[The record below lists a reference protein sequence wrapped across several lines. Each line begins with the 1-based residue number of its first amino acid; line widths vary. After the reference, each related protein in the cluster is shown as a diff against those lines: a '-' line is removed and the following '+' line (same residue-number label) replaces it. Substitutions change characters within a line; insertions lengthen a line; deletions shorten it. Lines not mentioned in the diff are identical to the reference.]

1 MSGIKLIKQ
10 LYTTMEILKNEQL
23 QIVVSEHGAELQ
35 SILDAEG
42 KEYLWQGDPKYWG
55 RRSPILFPI
64 VCELW
69 DDCYRLDGYE
79 YKMARHGFARDLD
92 FKLINKTDT
101 KVTFALEDSPET
113 HRCYPYHFMLS
124 ITYRL
129 DGNKIHVI
137 WHVHNTDNNEIHFQ
151 IGGHPAFMIP
161 GMKEGDEVKGTV
173 RFDNKGKLERLIGNM
188 KGCII
193 PGRFDVGCKDG
204 IWHFTEDSFK
214 EDCVIIDKSQVK
226 QVALLDEDGQ
236 PSVTVDMKTPC
247 VGIWAPYGKHAPF
260 VCIEPWYGIHDKVE
274 YSGDFRQK
282 YLMNHLQ
289 PGASFLSEYTIT
301 IK

>member
-1 MSGIKLIKQ
+1 
-10 LYTTMEILKNEQL
+10 MEILKNEQL
-23 QIVVSEHGAELQ
+23 QIAISEHGAELQ
-35 SILDAEG
+35 SIQDADRN
-42 KEYLWQGDPKYWG
+42 EYLWQGDPKYWG

-64 VCELW
+64 VCGLW

-79 YKMARHGFARDLD
+79 YKMQRHGFARDMD
-92 FKLINKTDT
+92 FQLIAKTDR
-101 KVTFALEDSPET
+101 KVTFALEDTPET

-129 DGNKIHVI
+129 DGNRIHVI
-137 WHVHNTDNNEIHFQ
+137 WHVHNTERNEIHFQ

-161 GMKEGDEVKGTV
+161 GVKEGDEVKGTI
-173 RFDNKGKLERLIGNM
+173 RFDNTDKIERLIGNM
-188 KGCII
+188 NGCII
-193 PGRFDVGCKDG
+193 PGRFDVGSRDG
-204 IWHFTEDSFK
+204 IWHFNEDSFK

-226 QVALLDEDGQ
+226 QVSLLDENQ
-236 PSVTVDMKTPC
+236 KPVVTVDMKTPC

-274 YSGDFRQK
+274 YRGDFRQK

>member
-1 MSGIKLIKQ
+1 
-10 LYTTMEILKNEQL
+10 MEILKNEQL
-23 QIVVSEHGAELQ
+23 QIAISEHGAELQ
-35 SILDAEG
+35 SIQDADRN
-42 KEYLWQGDPKYWG
+42 EYLWQGDPKYWG

-64 VCELW
+64 VCGLW

-79 YKMARHGFARDLD
+79 YKMQRHGFARDMD
-92 FKLINKTDT
+92 FQLIAKTDR
-101 KVTFALEDSPET
+101 KVTFALEDTPET

-137 WHVHNTDNNEIHFQ
+137 WHVHNTERNEIHFQ

-161 GMKEGDEVKGTV
+161 GVKEGDEVKGTI
-173 RFDNKGKLERLIGNM
+173 RFDNTDKIERLIGNM
-188 KGCII
+188 NGCII
-193 PGRFDVGCKDG
+193 PGRFDVGSRDG
-204 IWHFTEDSFK
+204 IWHFNEDSFK

-226 QVALLDEDGQ
+226 QVSLLDENQ
-236 PSVTVDMKTPC
+236 KPVVTVDMKTPC

-274 YSGDFRQK
+274 YRGDFRQK

>member
-1 MSGIKLIKQ
+1 
-10 LYTTMEILKNEQL
+10 MEILKNEQL
-23 QIVVSEHGAELQ
+23 QIAISEHGAELQ
-35 SILDAEG
+35 SIQDADG
-42 KEYLWQGDPKYWG
+42 NEYLWQGDPKYWG

-64 VCELW
+64 VCGLW

-79 YKMARHGFARDLD
+79 YKMLRHGFARDMD
-92 FKLINKTDT
+92 FQLIAKTDR
-101 KVTFALEDSPET
+101 KVTFALEDTPET

-137 WHVHNTDNNEIHFQ
+137 WHVHNTERNEIHFQ

-161 GMKEGDEVKGTV
+161 GVKEGDEVKGTI
-173 RFDNKGKLERLIGNM
+173 RFDNTDKIERLIGNM
-188 KGCII
+188 NGCII
-193 PGRFDVGCKDG
+193 PGRFDVGSMDG
-204 IWHFTEDSFK
+204 IWHFNEDSFK

-226 QVALLDEDGQ
+226 QVSLLDENQ
-236 PSVTVDMKTPC
+236 KPVVTVDMKTPC

-274 YSGDFRQK
+274 YHGDFRQK

>member
-1 MSGIKLIKQ
+1 
-10 LYTTMEILKNEQL
+10 MEILKNEQL
-23 QIVVSEHGAELQ
+23 QIAISEHGAELQ
-35 SILDAEG
+35 SIQDADG
-42 KEYLWQGDPKYWG
+42 NEYLWQGDPKYWG

-64 VCELW
+64 VCGLW

-79 YKMARHGFARDLD
+79 YKMQRHGFARDMD
-92 FKLINKTDT
+92 FQLIAKTDR
-101 KVTFALEDSPET
+101 KVTFALEDTPET

-137 WHVHNTDNNEIHFQ
+137 WHVHNTERNEIHFQ
-151 IGGHPAFMIP
+151 IGGHPAFMIS
-161 GMKEGDEVKGTV
+161 GVKEGDEVKGTI
-173 RFDNKGKLERLIGNM
+173 RFDNTDKIERLIGNM
-188 KGCII
+188 NGCII
-193 PGRFDVGCKDG
+193 PGRFDVGSMDG
-204 IWHFTEDSFK
+204 IWHFNEDSFK

-226 QVALLDEDGQ
+226 QVSLLDENQ
-236 PSVTVDMKTPC
+236 KPVVTVDMKTPC

-274 YSGDFRQK
+274 YRGDFRQK

>member
-1 MSGIKLIKQ
+1 
-10 LYTTMEILKNEQL
+10 MEILKNEQL

-35 SILDAEG
+35 SIQDAEG

-64 VCELW
+64 VCGLW

-137 WHVHNTDNNEIHFQ
+137 WHVHNTDKNEIHFQ

-173 RFDNKGKLERLIGNM
+173 CFDNKGKLERLIGNM

-193 PGRFDVGCKDG
+193 PGRFDVGSKDG

-226 QVALLDEDGQ
+226 QVALLDEEGQ

-247 VGIWAPYGKHAPF
+247 VGIWAPYGKHASF

>member
-1 MSGIKLIKQ
+1 
-10 LYTTMEILKNEQL
+10 MEILKNEQL
-23 QIVVSEHGAELQ
+23 QIAISEHGAELQ
-35 SILDAEG
+35 SIQDADG
-42 KEYLWQGDPKYWG
+42 NEYLWQGDPKYWG

-64 VCELW
+64 VCGLW

-79 YKMARHGFARDLD
+79 YKMLRHGFARDMD
-92 FKLINKTDT
+92 FQLIAKTDR
-101 KVTFALEDSPET
+101 KVTFALEDTPET

-137 WHVHNTDNNEIHFQ
+137 WHVHNTEKNEIHFQ

-161 GMKEGDEVKGTV
+161 GVKEGDEVKGTI
-173 RFDNKGKLERLIGNM
+173 RFDNTDKIERLIGNM
-188 KGCII
+188 NGCII
-193 PGRFDVGCKDG
+193 PGRFDVGSMDG
-204 IWHFTEDSFK
+204 IWHFNEDSFK

-226 QVALLDEDGQ
+226 QVSLLDENQ
-236 PSVTVDMKTPC
+236 KPVVTVDMKTPC

-274 YSGDFRQK
+274 YHGDFRQK

>member
-1 MSGIKLIKQ
+1 
-10 LYTTMEILKNEQL
+10 MEILKNEMM

-64 VCELW
+64 VCGLW

-137 WHVHNTDNNEIHFQ
+137 WHVHNTDKNEIHFQ

-161 GMKEGDEVKGTV
+161 GMKEGNEVKGTV

-193 PGRFDVGCKDG
+193 PGRFDVGSKDG

>member
-1 MSGIKLIKQ
+1 
-10 LYTTMEILKNEQL
+10 MEILKNEQL

-64 VCELW
+64 VCGLW

-137 WHVHNTDNNEIHFQ
+137 WHVHNTDKNEIHFQ

-193 PGRFDVGCKDG
+193 PGRFDVGSQDG

>member
-1 MSGIKLIKQ
+1 
-10 LYTTMEILKNEQL
+10 MEILKNEQL

-64 VCELW
+64 VCGLW

-79 YKMARHGFARDLD
+79 YKMSRHGFARDMD

-193 PGRFDVGCKDG
+193 PGRFDVGSKDG

-282 YLMNHLQ
+282 YLRKHLQ

>member
-1 MSGIKLIKQ
+1 
-10 LYTTMEILKNEQL
+10 MEILKNEML

-64 VCELW
+64 VCGLW

-79 YKMARHGFARDLD
+79 YKMARHGFARDMD

-129 DGNKIHVI
+129 DVNKIHVI

-161 GMKEGDEVKGTV
+161 GMKEVDEVKGTV

-193 PGRFDVGCKDG
+193 PGRFDVGSKDG

>member
-1 MSGIKLIKQ
+1 
-10 LYTTMEILKNEQL
+10 MEILKNEML

-35 SILDAEG
+35 SIKDAEG

-64 VCELW
+64 VCGLW

-101 KVTFALEDSPET
+101 KVTFALKDSPET

-161 GMKEGDEVKGTV
+161 GMKEGNEVKGTV

-188 KGCII
+188 MGCII
-193 PGRFDVGCKDG
+193 PGRFDVGSKDG

>member
-1 MSGIKLIKQ
+1 
-10 LYTTMEILKNEQL
+10 MEILKNEML

-35 SILDAEG
+35 SIQDAEG

-64 VCELW
+64 VCGLW

-193 PGRFDVGCKDG
+193 PGRFDVGSQDG
-204 IWHFTEDSFK
+204 IWHFTEESFK

>member
-1 MSGIKLIKQ
+1 
-10 LYTTMEILKNEQL
+10 MEILKNEQL
-23 QIVVSEHGAELQ
+23 QIAISEHGAELQ
-35 SILDAEG
+35 SIQDADG
-42 KEYLWQGDPKYWG
+42 NEYLWQGDPKYWG

-64 VCELW
+64 VCGLW

-79 YKMARHGFARDLD
+79 YKMQRHGFARDMD
-92 FKLINKTDT
+92 FQLIAKTDR
-101 KVTFALEDSPET
+101 KVTFALEDTPET

-137 WHVHNTDNNEIHFQ
+137 WHVHNTERNEIHFQ

-161 GMKEGDEVKGTV
+161 GMKEGDEVKGTI
-173 RFDNKGKLERLIGNM
+173 RFDNTDKIERLIGNM
-188 KGCII
+188 NGCII
-193 PGRFDVGCKDG
+193 PGRFDVGSRDG
-204 IWHFTEDSFK
+204 IWHFNEDSFK

-226 QVALLDEDGQ
+226 QVSLLDENQ
-236 PSVTVDMKTPC
+236 KPVVTVDMKTPC
-247 VGIWAPYGKHAPF
+247 VGIWAPHGKHAPF

-274 YSGDFRQK
+274 YHGDFRQK

>member
-1 MSGIKLIKQ
+1 
-10 LYTTMEILKNEQL
+10 MEILKNEQL
-23 QIVVSEHGAELQ
+23 QIAVSEHGAELQ

-64 VCELW
+64 VCGLW

-79 YKMARHGFARDLD
+79 YKMARHGFARDMD

-161 GMKEGDEVKGTV
+161 GMKEVDEVKGTV

-193 PGRFDVGCKDG
+193 PGRFDVGSKDG
-204 IWHFTEDSFK
+204 IWHFTEESFK

>member
-1 MSGIKLIKQ
+1 
-10 LYTTMEILKNEQL
+10 MEILKNEML

-35 SILDAEG
+35 SIKDAEG

-64 VCELW
+64 VCGLW

-137 WHVHNTDNNEIHFQ
+137 WHVHNTDKNEIHFQ

-193 PGRFDVGCKDG
+193 PGRFDVGSKDG

-236 PSVTVDMKTPC
+236 PAVTVDMKTPC

>member
-1 MSGIKLIKQ
+1 
-10 LYTTMEILKNEQL
+10 MEILKNEQL
-23 QIVVSEHGAELQ
+23 QIAISEHGAELQ
-35 SILDAEG
+35 SIQDADG
-42 KEYLWQGDPKYWG
+42 NEYLWQGDPKYWG

-64 VCELW
+64 VCGLW

-79 YKMARHGFARDLD
+79 YKMQRHGFARDMD
-92 FKLINKTDT
+92 FQLIAKTDR
-101 KVTFALEDSPET
+101 KVTFALEDTPDT

-129 DGNKIHVI
+129 DGNRIHVI
-137 WHVHNTDNNEIHFQ
+137 WHVHNTERNEIHFQ

-161 GMKEGDEVKGTV
+161 GVKEGDEVKGTI
-173 RFDNKGKLERLIGNM
+173 RFDNTDKIERLIGNM
-188 KGCII
+188 NGCII
-193 PGRFDVGCKDG
+193 PGRFDVGSRDG
-204 IWHFTEDSFK
+204 IWHFNEDSFK

-226 QVALLDEDGQ
+226 QVSLLDENQ
-236 PSVTVDMKTPC
+236 KPVVTVDMKTPC

-274 YSGDFRQK
+274 YHGDFRQK

>member
-1 MSGIKLIKQ
+1 
-10 LYTTMEILKNEQL
+10 MEILKNEQL

-42 KEYLWQGDPKYWG
+42 KEYLWQGDSKYWG

-64 VCELW
+64 VCGLW

-151 IGGHPAFMIP
+151 IGGHPAFIIP

-193 PGRFDVGCKDG
+193 PGRFDVGSKDG

>member
-1 MSGIKLIKQ
+1 
-10 LYTTMEILKNEQL
+10 MEILKNEQL

-42 KEYLWQGDPKYWG
+42 KEYLWQGDSKYWG

-64 VCELW
+64 VCGLW

-193 PGRFDVGCKDG
+193 PGRFDVGSKDG

>member
-1 MSGIKLIKQ
+1 
-10 LYTTMEILKNEQL
+10 
-23 QIVVSEHGAELQ
+23 
-35 SILDAEG
+35 
-42 KEYLWQGDPKYWG
+42 
-55 RRSPILFPI
+55 
-64 VCELW
+64 
-69 DDCYRLDGYE
+69 
-79 YKMARHGFARDLD
+79 
-92 FKLINKTDT
+92 
-101 KVTFALEDSPET
+101 
-113 HRCYPYHFMLS
+113 MLS

-129 DGNKIHVI
+129 DGNKIHII
-137 WHVHNTDNNEIHFQ
+137 WHVHNTETNEIHFQ

-161 GMKEGDEVKGTV
+161 GMKEGDEVKGII
-173 RFDNKGKLERLIGNM
+173 RFDNTGNIERLIGNM

-193 PGRFDVGCKDG
+193 PGRFDVGSKDG
-204 IWHFTEDSFK
+204 IWHFNEDSFK

-226 QVALLDEDGQ
+226 QVALLDESGQ
-236 PSVTVDMKTPC
+236 PVVTLDMKTPC

-274 YSGDFRQK
+274 YHGDFRQK

>member
-1 MSGIKLIKQ
+1 
-10 LYTTMEILKNEQL
+10 MEILKNEQL
-23 QIVVSEHGAELQ
+23 QIQVSEHGAELQ
-35 SILDAEG
+35 SIQDAEG
-42 KEYLWQGDPKYWG
+42 NEYLWQGDPKYWG

-64 VCELW
+64 VCGLW

-79 YKMARHGFARDLD
+79 YKMQRHGFARDLD

-113 HRCYPYHFMLS
+113 HRCYPYRFMLS

-137 WHVHNTDNNEIHFQ
+137 WHVHNTETNEIHFQ

-161 GMKEGDEVKGTV
+161 GMKEGDEVKGTI
-173 RFDNKGKLERLIGNM
+173 RFDNTGNIERLIGNM

-193 PGRFDVGCKDG
+193 PGRFDVGSKGG
-204 IWHFTEDSFK
+204 IWHFNEDSFK

-226 QVALLDEDGQ
+226 QVALLDESGQ
-236 PSVTVDMKTPC
+236 PVVTLDMKTPC

-274 YSGDFRQK
+274 YHGDFRQK

>member
-1 MSGIKLIKQ
+1 MQ
-10 LYTTMEILKNEQL
+10 
-23 QIVVSEHGAELQ
+23 
-35 SILDAEG
+35 
-42 KEYLWQGDPKYWG
+42 
-55 RRSPILFPI
+55 
-64 VCELW
+64 
-69 DDCYRLDGYE
+69 
-79 YKMARHGFARDLD
+79 RHGFARDMD
-92 FKLINKTDT
+92 FQLIAKTDR
-101 KVTFALEDSPET
+101 KVTFALEDTPET

-137 WHVHNTDNNEIHFQ
+137 WHVHNTERNEIHFQ

-161 GMKEGDEVKGTV
+161 GVKEGDEVKGTI
-173 RFDNKGKLERLIGNM
+173 RFDNTDKIERLIGNM
-188 KGCII
+188 NGCII
-193 PGRFDVGCKDG
+193 PGRFDVGSMDG
-204 IWHFTEDSFK
+204 IWHFNEDSFK

>member
-1 MSGIKLIKQ
+1 
-10 LYTTMEILKNEQL
+10 MEILKNEQL
-23 QIVVSEHGAELQ
+23 QIAISEHGAELQ
-35 SILDAEG
+35 SIQDADRN
-42 KEYLWQGDPKYWG
+42 EYLWQGDPKYWG

-64 VCELW
+64 VCGLW

-79 YKMARHGFARDLD
+79 YKMQRHGFARDMD
-92 FKLINKTDT
+92 FQLIAKTDR
-101 KVTFALEDSPET
+101 KVTFALEDTPET

-137 WHVHNTDNNEIHFQ
+137 WHVHNTESNEIHFQ

-161 GMKEGDEVKGTV
+161 GVKEGDEVKGTI
-173 RFDNKGKLERLIGNM
+173 RFDNTDKIERLIGNM
-188 KGCII
+188 NGCII
-193 PGRFDVGCKDG
+193 PGRFDVGSRDG
-204 IWHFTEDSFK
+204 IWHFNEDSFK

-226 QVALLDEDGQ
+226 QVSLLDENQ
-236 PSVTVDMKTPC
+236 KPVVTVDMKTPC

-274 YSGDFRQK
+274 YRGDFRQK

>member
-1 MSGIKLIKQ
+1 
-10 LYTTMEILKNEQL
+10 MEILKNEQL
-23 QIVVSEHGAELQ
+23 QIAISEHGAELQ
-35 SILDAEG
+35 SIQDADRN
-42 KEYLWQGDPKYWG
+42 EYLWQGDPKYWG

-64 VCELW
+64 VCGLW

-79 YKMARHGFARDLD
+79 YKMQRHGFARDMD
-92 FKLINKTDT
+92 FQLIAKTDR
-101 KVTFALEDSPET
+101 KVTFALEDTPET

-137 WHVHNTDNNEIHFQ
+137 WHVHNTESNEIHFQ

-161 GMKEGDEVKGTV
+161 GVKEGDEVKGTI
-173 RFDNKGKLERLIGNM
+173 RFDNTDRIERLIGNM
-188 KGCII
+188 NGCII
-193 PGRFDVGCKDG
+193 PGRFDVGSRDG
-204 IWHFTEDSFK
+204 IWHFNEDSFK

-226 QVALLDEDGQ
+226 QVSLLDENQ
-236 PSVTVDMKTPC
+236 KPVVTVDMKTPC

-274 YSGDFRQK
+274 YHGDFRQK

>member
-1 MSGIKLIKQ
+1 
-10 LYTTMEILKNEQL
+10 MEILKNEQL

-42 KEYLWQGDPKYWG
+42 KEYLWQGDSKYWG

-64 VCELW
+64 VCGLW

-137 WHVHNTDNNEIHFQ
+137 WHVHNTDKNEIHFQ

-193 PGRFDVGCKDG
+193 PGRFDVGSQDG

>member
-1 MSGIKLIKQ
+1 
-10 LYTTMEILKNEQL
+10 MEILKNEQL

-35 SILDAEG
+35 SIKDAEG

-64 VCELW
+64 VCGLW

-137 WHVHNTDNNEIHFQ
+137 WHVHNTDKNEIHFQ

-173 RFDNKGKLERLIGNM
+173 CFDNKGKLERLIGNM

-193 PGRFDVGCKDG
+193 PGRFDVGSKDG

-226 QVALLDEDGQ
+226 QVALLDEEGQ

>member
-1 MSGIKLIKQ
+1 
-10 LYTTMEILKNEQL
+10 MEILKNEML

-64 VCELW
+64 VCGLW

-79 YKMARHGFARDLD
+79 YKMARHGFARDMD

-161 GMKEGDEVKGTV
+161 GMKEVDEVKGTV

-193 PGRFDVGCKDG
+193 PGRFDVGSKDG

-236 PSVTVDMKTPC
+236 PVVTIDMKTPC

>member
-1 MSGIKLIKQ
+1 
-10 LYTTMEILKNEQL
+10 MEILKNEML

-35 SILDAEG
+35 SILDADG

-64 VCELW
+64 VCGLW

-79 YKMARHGFARDLD
+79 YKMARHGFARALD

-137 WHVHNTDNNEIHFQ
+137 WHVHNTDKNEIHFQ

-161 GMKEGDEVKGTV
+161 GMKEGDEVKSTV

-193 PGRFDVGCKDG
+193 PGRFDVGSKDG

>member
-1 MSGIKLIKQ
+1 
-10 LYTTMEILKNEQL
+10 MEILKNELL
-23 QIVVSEHGAELQ
+23 QIVVSEHGAEMQ

-64 VCELW
+64 VCGLW

-79 YKMARHGFARDLD
+79 YKMARHGFARDMD

-161 GMKEGDEVKGTV
+161 GMKEVDEVKGTV

-193 PGRFDVGCKDG
+193 PGRFDVGSKDG
-204 IWHFTEDSFK
+204 IWHFTEESFK

-247 VGIWAPYGKHAPF
+247 VGIWAPFGKHAPF

>member
-1 MSGIKLIKQ
+1 
-10 LYTTMEILKNEQL
+10 MEILKNEQL
-23 QIVVSEHGAELQ
+23 QIVVSEHCAELQ

-64 VCELW
+64 VCGLW

-79 YKMARHGFARDLD
+79 YKMSRHGFARDMD

-193 PGRFDVGCKDG
+193 PGRFDVGSKDG